1 MNYKTRSSNGFS
13 FYLTVSAIFIGL
25 PVIGESLILYATQ
38 DTVRFTALKLE
49 RVADRFGD
57 GAKYMVFTPNE
68 TFENTDVLIFGKLN
82 SSDLYGNMKEGATY
96 KADVAGLRIPLL
108 NWHRNIIRFE
118 EVVPS
123 NSSTSSSPSI
133 P

>member
-1 MNYKTRSSNGFS
+1 MSHQTRRSNGLAFHWI
-13 FYLTVSAIFIGL
+13 VPAIFIGL
-25 PVIGESLILYATQ
+25 PLIGRPLILYATQ
-38 DTVRFTALKLE
+38 DTVQFTALKLE
-49 RVADRFGD
+49 RVANRFEE

-108 NWHRNIIRFE
+108 NWHRNIIRVQ

-123 NSSTSSSPSI
+123 KSSTSSSPSS